1 MDTCPPWNKA
11 DGTTITSTWANTI
24 EGSFGFEPEAA
35 AEGILKAVALKFS
48 FKDSFTYTYSVAT
61 SELTSD
67 TCGGARP
74 LAGKNCQAVIF
85 QPYVMRIR
93 YNATIT
99 QSCPQFSDNTYGPS
113 PGAPVYLYNQ
123 TVDIP
128 EYYTKNGK
136 DWAEGVD
143 DCWGDCL
150 NPNLDKKGCEANQTT
165 PSPSS
170 GSG

>member
-1 MDTCPPWNKA
+1 LWRR
-11 DGTTITSTWANTI
+11 
-24 EGSFGFEPEAA
+24 EA
-35 AEGILKAVALKFS
+35 
-48 FKDSFTYTYSVAT
+48 
-61 SELTSD
+61 
-67 TCGGARP
+67 

-136 DWAEGVD
+136 NWAEGS
-143 DCWGDCL
+143 
-150 NPNLDKKGCEANQTT
+150 TT
-165 PSPSS
+165 AGAIASTPTSTKRDVRPTRRHRPRLQAA
-170 GSG
+170 GKWRF

>member
-74 LAGKNCQAVIF
+74 SRGRTA
-85 QPYVMRIR
+85 RR
-93 YNATIT
+93 
-99 QSCPQFSDNTYGPS
+99 
-113 PGAPVYLYNQ
+113 
-123 TVDIP
+123 
-128 EYYTKNGK
+128 
-136 DWAEGVD
+136 
-143 DCWGDCL
+143 
-150 NPNLDKKGCEANQTT
+150 
-165 PSPSS
+165 
-170 GSG
+170 